1 MGTLYG
7 LVQAAVAAFIDS
19 TELIYQYVVADIAP
33 AQGLRMV
40 VVGTAY
46 LCRRLR
52 AGVVIAT
59 RGVVQG
65 HGLDAIVVGWL
76 LAALRFVCSPAG
88 AGDYLGHARGFCG
101 GLDGFAF
108 LGVAVDK
115 HGVEIRNLGALIG
128 HGGDIADVVRK
139 WRGAVGI
146 SALGGLVQEGVF
158 LLVEVG
164 TGHEV
169 NVGHGNLHIVG
180 IAHEDEF
187 GAVLALGVIHC
198 IHGQPLAPGTVL
210 LLGADEGV
218 DISLALPGDGEHV
231 EGFVAVELLDRA
243 AAFAVALSGY
253 GWVID
258 DDGFAVTEARGGFFD
273 LNGTAVAGV
282 LGLEN
287 LLSAECG
294 RHGERDGGDRRDDG
308 GGPF

>member
-7 LVQAAVAAFIDS
+7 LVQAAVAAFIDG

-76 LAALRFVCSPAG
+76 LAALRFVCSPAS

-139 WRGAVGI
+139 RRGAVGI
-146 SALGGLVQEGVF
+146 SALGGLV
-158 LLVEVG
+158 
-164 TGHEV
+164 
-169 NVGHGNLHIVG
+169 
-180 IAHEDEF
+180 
-187 GAVLALGVIHC
+187 
-198 IHGQPLAPGTVL
+198 
-210 LLGADEGV
+210 
-218 DISLALPGDGEHV
+218 
-231 EGFVAVELLDRA
+231 
-243 AAFAVALSGY
+243 
-253 GWVID
+253 
-258 DDGFAVTEARGGFFD
+258 
-273 LNGTAVAGV
+273 
-282 LGLEN
+282 
-287 LLSAECG
+287 
-294 RHGERDGGDRRDDG
+294 
-308 GGPF
+308 